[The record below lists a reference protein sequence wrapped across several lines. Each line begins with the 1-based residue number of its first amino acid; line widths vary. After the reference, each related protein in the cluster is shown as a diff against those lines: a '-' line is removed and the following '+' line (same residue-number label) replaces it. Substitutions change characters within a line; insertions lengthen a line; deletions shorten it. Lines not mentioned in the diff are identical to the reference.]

1 MNKVLDILFKNINVV
16 TSDEQCSVIKNAYV
30 GIKDGLIKV
39 VSTSQP
45 EEGAKRVIDGTN
57 KLLMP
62 GLINI
67 HTHAAMSIMR
77 GYADD
82 YSLQTWLNDYV
93 FPAEANLD
101 DECVYLGSQLA
112 FAEMIRTGTISIS
125 DMYMFIPSVAKA
137 AYEAGI
143 YANITNAA
151 LVINSEGYSFEKD
164 NSYIQM
170 EEMRRDWHN
179 ADNGRIKLDAGVHA
193 EYTSFEKVWRDF
205 SGYAKQYNLNMQLHL
220 SETKYEHEQCIAKYG
235 KTPSEVLCDAGIF
248 DTRATAAHCVW
259 LSDNDMSILKD
270 KGVTV
275 AHNPISNL
283 KLASGIARVN
293 DMLNKGVRVGLGTD
307 GVCSNNSHDMFEEMK
322 MCALL
327 QKGTTLDPKTVNAC
341 KALQLATVNGAYAQG
356 REGQL
361 GQIKEGFDASIIV
374 IDLDTPMLTP
384 VHNALSTAV
393 YSASG
398 RDVFMT
404 IVRGKVL
411 YENGEYKTLDIEKIK
426 SGLYNYAIPRIFGK

>member
-1 MNKVLDILFKNINVV
+1 MFDILFKNITVI
-16 TSDEQCSVIKNAYV
+16 TPDESCSTIINAYV
-30 GIKDGLIKV
+30 GIKDGKFAYISDKM
-39 VSTSQP
+39 P
-45 EEGAKRVIDGTN
+45 ELHAERIIDGTN

-62 GLINI
+62 GFVNI
-67 HTHAAMSIMR
+67 HTHAAMSVMR

-82 YSLQTWLNDYV
+82 YNLQTWLNDYV

-101 DECVYLGSQLA
+101 EDCVYIGSLLA
-112 FAEMIRTGTISIS
+112 FAEMIRTGTISVS

-151 LVINSEGYSFEKD
+151 LVINKDGYSFEKD

-170 EEMRRDWHN
+170 EEMRHNWHN
-179 ADNGRIKLDAGVHA
+179 IDNGRIKVDSGIHA
-193 EYTSFEKVWRDF
+193 EYTSFDKVWRDYA
-205 SGYAKQYNLNMQLHL
+205 GYAKQYNLNMQLHL
-220 SETKYEHEQCIAKYG
+220 SETRFEHEECIRKYG
-235 KTPSEVLCDAGIF
+235 KTPTEVLCEAGVF
-248 DTRATAAHCVW
+248 DTPATAAHCVW
-259 LSDNDMSILKD
+259 LSDNDMTVLRD

-293 DMLNKGVRVGLGTD
+293 DMLNKNVRVGLGTD

-341 KALQLATVNGAYAQG
+341 KALKLATLNGAIAQG
-356 REGQL
+356 RVGQI
-361 GQIKEGFDASIIV
+361 GCIKEGFDASLV
-374 IDLDTPMLTP
+374 VLDLDTPLLTP
-384 VHNALSTAV
+384 VHNPISTAV

-398 RDVFMT
+398 RDVYMT
-404 IVRGKVL
+404 MVRGKVL
-411 YENGEYKTLDIEKIK
+411 YENGEYKTIDFERIK
-426 SGLYNYAIPRIFGK
+426 SKLYEYVMPRIFGK